1 MFIFQRKQVIGR
13 NLENNNILYTKED
26 LLCAFKNDSLIFTN
40 KDFFVSNVAIDS
52 REVKNNDIFFA
63 IKGERNDGHNFIQNA
78 INNGAI
84 CIVCNHIPDKIE
96 SNIFNQNVN
105 YSEFTKDKLINILD
119 FVNSIGIDYIYILIN
134 QNNKSF
140 VNIMQDM
147 ILVGFEF
154 GKEYPLFTID
164 GHIYKALKMSINDI
178 KQEIVQINLI

>member
-1 MFIFQRKQVIGR
+1 MKTSYSYFNASKDDITFCINQ
-13 NLENNNILYTKED
+13 NNNVGKEKSK
-26 LLCAFKNDSLIFTN
+26 LNLPEEKIFRLNSLIF
-40 KDFFVSNVAIDS
+40 
-52 REVKNNDIFFA
+52 NDKKEKQEIYT
-63 IKGERNDGHNFIQNA
+63 KYD
-78 INNGAI
+78 
-84 CIVCNHIPDKIE
+84 CIYSEKEN
-96 SNIFNQNVN
+96 SMYLIFNQNVN